1 MTIDRRTHLIEFL
14 GSIAPGCARPL
25 EGDRL
30 ELDSLALIQV
40 VMYLEQTYAVRLT
53 DENVEPDDLR
63 SVNGILALL
72 ERCL

>member
-1 MTIDRRTHLIEFL
+1 MTIDRRAHLMEFL
-14 GSIAPGCARPL
+14 GSIAPGCTPPL
-25 EGDRL
+25 EDDRL